1 MKNNTFTVLELNN
14 FHTRKNVQV
23 CLVFMLDTYKTDTFY
38 DTYFFVMLNTE
49 ISYQYS
55 CLGYIAAIYS
65 RSVDTEKR

>member
-49 ISYQYS
+49 ISCQYS
-55 CLGYIAAIYS
+55 CLATLPPFILD
-65 RSVDTEKR
+65 R